1 MSDTGKKLSAILKR
15 VQRDSEIAEHRR
27 KGYRQSHFA
36 KVSRCLKEVFA
47 GSREVSGWERIFP
60 GYSSWS
66 DLCSVMQRRA
76 DDQIAFEF
84 LLAFRIRWEEKL
96 LSQTISQEE
105 VDLANQEAIG
115 WLGVN
120 FFADTTGMEKNP
132 GGTAGKKQK
141 QRAPGDAHRICV
153 IRIPKTLEV
162 IDMQKNRSIPTQN
175 TINLRIDFM
184 LAPKGTEGRG
194 ANDVEDQVKAILIPK
209 YVGMLNEQHRS
220 VWNLHQ
226 RCHAEKVAGSTQPPP
241 APFWIQSLKEKGFIQ
256 AVWDKKEAY
265 VCGKTQFYTITNLLM
280 QIDPLIDIDRLV
292 AADVVMH
299 YGPNSTKRKP
309 TNPVPVFNKML
320 EDDKSRAIEVL
331 KSLAENGYTSPLT
344 EAVANLWNRDD
355 LRDLRHLCYILGST
369 EQIDSPF
376 AIGGVV
382 NRVLRALA

>member
-84 LLAFRIRWEEKL
+84 LLAFRNRWEEKL

-120 FFADTTGMEKNP
+120 IFPDTTGMEKNP

-141 QRAPGDAHRICV
+141 QRAPGDAHRICA

-162 IDMQKNRSIPTQN
+162 IDMQKNRSAPTQN

-184 LAPKGTEGRG
+184 LASKGKEGRG
-194 ANDVEDQVKAILIPK
+194 ASDVEDEIKAILIPK
-209 YVGMLNEQHRS
+209 YVGMLNDQHRS
-220 VWNLHQ
+220 VWDSHQ
-226 RCHAEKVAGSTQPPP
+226 RFYEEKERVGCQTLTW
-241 APFWIQSLKEKGFIQ
+241 PFWIQSTMVKGTIG
-256 AVWDKKEAY
+256 AVWEKTEMKI
-265 VCGKTQFYTITNLLM
+265 CGKTAFYEISNRLRQL
-280 QIDPLIDIDRLV
+280 DPLIDIDRLV

-309 TNPVPVFNKML
+309 TNPVPEFNKML
-320 EDDKSRAIEVL
+320 EGDKSRVIEVL
-331 KSLAENGYTSPLT
+331 KSFGENGYTSLLI
-344 EAVANLWNRDD
+344 EAVANLWNRED

-369 EQIDSPF
+369 NQIDSPF
-376 AIGGVV
+376 AISGVV
-382 NRVLRALA
+382 NRVLKALA